1 MEEWVMNDMYE
12 ELLKMPLWVLSAF
25 GSTKRLRKM
34 ELNDGDVLHK
44 GDVRL
49 ELIRWLV
56 MQSMDKCPPRFYDN
70 DYRHNWKV
78 APYIPLVKQ
87 AVLSFTN

>member
-12 ELLKMPLWVLSAF
+12 GLLKMPLWVLSAF
-25 GSTKRLRKM
+25 GS
-34 ELNDGDVLHK
+34 LNDGDVLHK